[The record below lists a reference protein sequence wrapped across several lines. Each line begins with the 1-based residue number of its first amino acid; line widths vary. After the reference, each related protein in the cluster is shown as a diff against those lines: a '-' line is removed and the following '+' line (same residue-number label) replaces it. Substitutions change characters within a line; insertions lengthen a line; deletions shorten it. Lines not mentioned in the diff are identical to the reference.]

1 MGQAAFRKFEA
12 PASLKNVHGITLPQ
26 GHGAAV
32 PLYLTGN
39 LAWRIWRLTDYG
51 KTLVTGGTG
60 FVGRAVVEELLAA
73 GRDVRV
79 LARNPDHPALAGLA
93 VEIAQGDLREPESLR
108 QALTDCTRL
117 FHVAADYRLWV
128 PDPET
133 MYAINV
139 EGTRQLLQAALSR
152 NLERVVY
159 TSTVGTLG
167 NPGDGTPGT
176 EDTPVGLHDMVGH
189 YKRSKF
195 LAEQMA
201 LDFVRQGLPLVV
213 VNPSTPIGPWDFR
226 PTPTGQM
233 IVDFLQRRMPA
244 YLETGLNL
252 IHVRDVA
259 RGHLLAEEKGRIG
272 EKYILG
278 HENLSLSQIFH
289 RLAEITGLPAP
300 KVKLPYWPVLGLA
313 YLDECLATHIRRR
326 PPRIPVAA
334 IRMAKKYMYF
344 DNRKA
349 IQYLGLT
356 LTPARQALADAVAW
370 FREHEYA

>member
-1 MGQAAFRKFEA
+1 MTA
-12 PASLKNVHGITLPQ
+12 
-26 GHGAAV
+26 
-32 PLYLTGN
+32 
-39 LAWRIWRLTDYG
+39 YG

-73 GRDVRV
+73 GREVRV

-93 VEIAQGDLREPESLR
+93 VDVAAGDLRDPDSLHR
-108 QALTDCTRL
+108 ALTGCTRL

-128 PDPET
+128 PDPAT

-139 EGTRQLLQAALSR
+139 DGTRHLLAAAAAQG
-152 NLERVVY
+152 LERVVY

-176 EDTPVGLHDMVGH
+176 EDTPVTLTDMVGH

-195 LAEQMA
+195 MAEAVA
-201 LDFVRQGLPLVV
+201 LDFARQGLPLVV
-213 VNPSTPIGPWDFR
+213 VNPSTPVGPWDFR

-233 IVDFLQRRMPA
+233 IVDFLKRRMPA

-259 RGHLLAEEKGRIG
+259 RGHLLAEAKGQIG

-289 RLAEITGLPAP
+289 LLADLTGSAGPEGETALLAGPGHGLCGRVLRHLHPPPPAP
-300 KVKLPYWPVLGLA
+300 HA
-313 YLDECLATHIRRR
+313 RRR
-326 PPRIPVAA
+326 HPHGQEIYV
-334 IRMAKKYMYF
+334 
-344 DNRKA
+344 
-349 IQYLGLT
+349 L
-356 LTPARQALADAVAW
+356 
-370 FREHEYA
+370 

>member
-1 MGQAAFRKFEA
+1 MSVISSENRKPKTEHPRF
-12 PASLKNVHGITLPQ
+12 
-26 GHGAAV
+26 
-32 PLYLTGN
+32 
-39 LAWRIWRLTDYG
+39 G

-60 FVGRAVVEELLAA
+60 FVGRAVVEALLAA

-79 LARNPDHPALAGLA
+79 LARNPAHPALTGLA
-93 VEIAQGDLREPESLR
+93 VDVAVGDLQDAKSLTR
-108 QALTDCTRL
+108 ALTDCTHL

-128 PDPET
+128 PDPAT

-139 EGTRQLLQAALSR
+139 DGTRQLLTAAASQGL
-152 NLERVVY
+152 NRVVY

-176 EDTPVGLHDMVGH
+176 EDTPVHIEDMVGH

-195 LAEQMA
+195 LAEGVA
-201 LDFVRQGLPLVV
+201 LDFARQGLPLVV
-213 VNPSTPIGPWDFR
+213 VNPSTPVGPWDSR
-226 PTPTGQM
+226 PTPTGLM
-233 IVDFLQRRMPA
+233 IVDFLKRRMPA

-259 RGHLLAEEKGRIG
+259 KGHLLAEAKGQVG

-278 HENLSLSQIFH
+278 NENLSLSQIF
-289 RLAEITGLPAP
+289 RMLGEITGLPAP
-300 KVKLPYWPVLGLA
+300 TVKLPYWPVLGLA
-313 YLDECLATHIRRR
+313 YADEFFATYIRRR
-326 PPRIPVAA
+326 PPRMPVAA
-334 IRMAKKYMYF
+334 IRMAKKFMYF

-356 LTPARQALADAVAW
+356 LTPVRQALADEVAW
-370 FREHEYA
+370 FREHGYA